1 MTKEIR
7 FPDKFLWGAATASY
21 QVEGAVNEGGR
32 GASIWD
38 AFSHTPGKTKNGE
51 TGDVAIDHYHRYKED
66 VALMKS
72 MGLKAYRFSIA
83 WPRIIPAGVGAVN
96 EEGVQFYNNLINEL
110 LANGIE
116 PMATLYHWDLPLAL
130 QTEFDGFLGEQIHEH
145 FALYARVCFERFGDR
160 VKNWITM
167 NEPWV
172 ANYMG
177 FGTGM
182 LAPGRKHNKHVEP
195 YVAGHNMLLAHAR
208 AVEVYRQEF
217 QQTQGGQIGIT
228 LSAEWKEPGPTDDPE
243 QKKKN
248 IAAAERAMAW
258 SFGWFAEPVYY
269 GDYPQIMKD
278 RCGDRLP
285 KFTEEQKKLL
295 KGSSDFFGLNNYSSN
310 YVKPSPEF
318 EAGTPPPNNNTGSLE
333 ADEGVT
339 AYQDPSWVQTGAPWN
354 YVTPWG
360 LKKLCVYIHEKYKP
374 KNGIYITENGS
385 AWPDVTKE
393 EAQQDTQ
400 REDCYRQYIANV
412 HEAITEGA
420 DVRGYFAWSFFDN
433 YEWSMGYGIRFGMV
447 WVDYET
453 QERVPKKSSYWY
465 KQAIANNG
473 FAV

>member
-1 MTKEIR
+1 
-7 FPDKFLWGAATASY
+7 
-21 QVEGAVNEGGR
+21 
-32 GASIWD
+32 
-38 AFSHTPGKTKNGE
+38 
-51 TGDVAIDHYHRYKED
+51 
-66 VALMKS
+66 
-72 MGLKAYRFSIA
+72 
-83 WPRIIPAGVGAVN
+83 
-96 EEGVQFYNNLINEL
+96 
-110 LANGIE
+110 
-116 PMATLYHWDLPLAL
+116 
-130 QTEFDGFLGEQIHEH
+130 
-145 FALYARVCFERFGDR
+145 
-160 VKNWITM
+160 
-167 NEPWV
+167 
-172 ANYMG
+172 
-177 FGTGM
+177 
-182 LAPGRKHNKHVEP
+182 
-195 YVAGHNMLLAHAR
+195 MLLAHAR
-208 AVEVYRQEF
+208 AVEVYRKEF
-217 QQTQGGQIGIT
+217 QETQGGQIGIT

-243 QKKKN
+243 QEKKN

-258 SFGWFAEPVYY
+258 SFGWFAEPVFY

-310 YVKPSPEF
+310 FVKPSPEF
-318 EAGTPPPNNNTGSLE
+318 EAGIPPPNDNTGGLE

-339 AYQDPSWVQTGAPWN
+339 GYHDPSWVQTGAPWN

-360 LKKLCVYIHEKYKP
+360 LKKLCVYIHEKYHP

-447 WVDYET
+447 WVDYKT

-465 KQAIANNG
+465 KQAIENNG
-473 FAV
+473 FTV